1 MAGRSETPTRSRNK
15 RVVLQALEDHHRTM
29 RGRHLRNLF
38 ADDPARGARMAAEAA
53 GVYLDYSK
61 NRIDETLKLL
71 IKLAEQSVTAAMQ
84 RRAAI

>member
-1 MAGRSETPTRSRNK
+1 MERAEQSNAARGGAFNATPRRS
-15 RVVLQALEDHHRTM
+15 
-29 RGRHLRNLF
+29 NLF

-71 IKLAEQSVTAAMQ
+71 IELAEQ
-84 RRAAI
+84 